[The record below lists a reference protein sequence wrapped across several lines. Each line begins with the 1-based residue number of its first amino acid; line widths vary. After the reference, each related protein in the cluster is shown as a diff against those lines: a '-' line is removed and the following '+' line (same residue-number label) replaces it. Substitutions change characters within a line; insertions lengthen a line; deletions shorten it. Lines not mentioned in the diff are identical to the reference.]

1 MLCAV
6 LTGRDDVGRSVL
18 VRVSGRVQG
27 VGFRYFVVREAR
39 RLGVAGYAMNLSDGS
54 VEIRAEGE
62 SIVVQHL
69 IDAVRRGPKGSRV
82 DDVEIESVEIT
93 DGEMSEFDVRY

>member
-1 MLCAV
+1 
-6 LTGRDDVGRSVL
+6 
-18 VRVSGRVQG
+18 
-27 VGFRYFVVREAR
+27 
-39 RLGVAGYAMNLSDGS
+39 MNLSDGS

-69 IDAVRRGPKGSRV
+69 IDAVRRGPRGSRV

-93 DGEMSEFDVRY
+93 DGEMSEFNVRY